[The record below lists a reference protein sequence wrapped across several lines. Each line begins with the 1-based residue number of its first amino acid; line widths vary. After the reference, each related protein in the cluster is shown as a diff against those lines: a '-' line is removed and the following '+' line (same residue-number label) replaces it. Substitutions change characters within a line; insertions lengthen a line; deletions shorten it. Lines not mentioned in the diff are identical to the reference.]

1 MTAETL
7 GALSAGGGPH
17 ADHADLHNDSGEFPD
32 LLDSES
38 NLESLSTFKP
48 FATRSKVEH
57 EESGLTFATLSGVK
71 PVYPEGVGVHNK
83 ESHQVV
89 VARKSAAAPF
99 ANKTATS
106 IVKPELQ
113 QMQPMGP
120 EGGKASDLVGTA
132 GGLGSVKAEDLVNVL
147 ASEAMSQ
154 LSQQI
159 KLPAGTCLVPSDAKC
174 EPMTYT
180 TTEQGGA
187 AGAAGGQLELIGTA
201 LQNNQSPGGSQTNP
215 MTITI
220 QYKIYPDN
228 ESAPQKVAVQ
238 RDLADIISEA
248 PQDGSGGNAA
258 ASVASTTMSTTT
270 PLPSPSVPAVASGS
284 MASATTSTPTTP
296 KSTAKV
302 KPVGADVD
310 PTDLPAIPVTM
321 SGPDPSKDVRKEISP
336 MGKEFD
342 VPTIV
347 SGGYDLDQLM
357 CTICTKTFKNDK
369 TLMSHM
375 LHHFGVTPKM
385 ASCPICGL
393 TLQKKSYARHL
404 RLHGNV
410 VPEVCPYCNKEFRE
424 KRSLDKHIKAI
435 HNAERPFACT
445 MPDCNE
451 TFRNQVELK
460 NHVNRH
466 LKEYP
471 FECDQCPM
479 TFQKQ
484 DSLTTHYRSHTGE
497 KPFQCE
503 ICDKSFT
510 SEKNKKVHVQR
521 HQGSLPH
528 KCEVCSMTFQSRSHL
543 IKHATS
549 HNRRASTTIQVPAAP
564 SNKMANFLESFSAS
578 LGDDMLGGMDFG
590 DTGNDNSVRL
600 SVDTIPDS
608 LEAAAAE
615 AAFALNQ
622 QDIPEELM
630 EPSMIMPTT
639 AASLALGQ
647 VTAQDQVGAGLLQ
660 CDICLTKLKDK
671 RAYIVH
677 MKKHAGIQSLKCK
690 FCDLVLSG
698 QQNFNKHIRTNHNM
712 NPNEVQAIVVEE
724 DFDLMQPGISG
735 SGLDNE
741 DNGSVLS
748 SAESFRGQSGRGSVA
763 SSANF
768 DPGLSANSMASSSLL
783 DFVKCALC
791 PEVFSSNELLQKH
804 TATHFDAQT
813 ADDMLREKLLL
824 SQTMRKKK
832 KKKKRN
838 PIAALSLSTSI
849 PSSGMAMLPQQPMPG
864 QMVMAGG
871 HVGMAVAVGSKL
883 KYRKEYSCLLCD
895 DKPTFK
901 KKESMRIHK
910 IRHNGKGWKCQ
921 FCSELHETSSHLK
934 NHLVTSH
941 SMAQEDI
948 EMLGILKSAN
958 KFVVMKKLKPPKI
971 LTEKSKPVPSDSS
984 SADSDSDSD
993 EAEDEDEDEIDY
1005 EDELEDEE
1013 DETTTDASTPTPF
1026 SIAPL
1031 LPSTNHPAT
1040 TTAAAAAAAV
1050 AAATATAML
1059 PSLVPSDPK
1068 DMFTST
1074 KSQPIHAPSPTPSS
1088 SSGSGVPVLKFIE
1101 DESLFDLDALTCHAC
1116 NKSFKNTRAFKLHRD
1131 RHQGA
1136 LKHKCPECTKTFNG
1150 RSEVNRHMVAIHGRP
1165 LGDKEDTLHKK
1176 GDQAQKLAT
1185 NTFDSSAINANTSL
1199 TLTNESDFSVESGV
1213 NLLNTTPT
1221 KMTSPLPMPVLMSSM
1236 SPHTPMHQNTT
1247 SALPMHSMQS
1257 VTNAAVCSP
1266 ALSTGTLDLNN
1277 PTISTLSTIGS
1288 GLMLTSTPVPSMMT
1302 TPKTFPSVT
1311 PVMLDMP
1318 SLIEPEL
1325 PKEKPVEEPE
1335 ERDPT
1340 LTDDNCV
1347 LDPETGKLIKI
1358 EEPQKSPEPQ
1368 PEPKPEPSL
1377 KDSKKV
1383 EKKAESIKKPNI
1395 VSESKVEPKQSQS
1408 APIST
1413 VKVLPTM
1420 PILALPCL
1428 QTSSKVEQNKQAD
1441 DADFEALIAPKKV
1454 NLKPTKETTGST
1466 KVSGT
1471 DKAKNTDD
1479 NAQKVLSLDEKI
1491 TSVKVTSPK
1500 AQEMIEDTIEV
1511 AAKAVIENSDN
1522 APEKSD
1528 KTSAKDMTEEKSEKE
1543 SKEEVKEEAMKDEQ
1557 EGILPRRRGRS
1568 TLASSSK
1575 VTPLK
1580 KKKDKSPEEPSTTK
1594 EEVGRKNK
1602 KRKEILEPEKSPASR
1617 TEIKDETQRRLK
1629 KIEKEEESEPSSV
1642 TAKESESNVPKKKRG
1657 RPKRAQPEPE
1667 PSTSEDSS
1675 QEKEKEN
1682 SSSTVQD
1689 SSPSIK
1695 EREPE
1700 KSGSTATPA
1709 PSVVKTDRKLP
1720 KQKGATHNKA
1730 GQKLIQP
1737 HKINLPEELCQIVEN
1752 KKGKK
1757 MYQCQI
1763 CSPKK
1768 EFNRKDIINYHAY
1781 VRTHHIFS
1789 RILNFLFAIVF
1800 FEKKKCLFDSYIGI
1814 L

>member
-7 GALSAGGGPH
+7 GALSAGCGPH
-17 ADHADLHNDSGEFPD
+17 ADHADLQNDSGEFPD

-106 IVKPELQ
+106 IVKSELQ

-174 EPMTYT
+174 EAMTYT
-180 TTEQGGA
+180 TAEQVGA
-187 AGAAGGQLELIGTA
+187 AGAAGGQLELI
-201 LQNNQSPGGSQTNP
+201 QNNQGAGGSQTNP

-228 ESAPQKVAVQ
+228 ESEPQKVAVQ

-248 PQDGSGGNAA
+248 PGGNTA

-310 PTDLPAIPVTM
+310 PTDLPAIPVMM

-336 MGKEFD
+336 LGKEFD

-564 SNKMANFLESFSAS
+564 ASNKMANFLESFSAS

-590 DTGNDNSVRL
+590 DAGNDNSVRL

-768 DPGLSANSMASSSLL
+768 DPGLSANNMASSSLL

-838 PIAALSLSTSI
+838 PIAALSLSTSV
-849 PSSGMAMLPQQPMPG
+849 PSSGLAMLPQQPMPG

-1040 TTAAAAAAAV
+1040 TTSAAAAV

-1059 PSLVPSDPK
+1059 PSLVPSEPK

-1236 SPHTPMHQNTT
+1236 SPHTPMHQNAT

-1325 PKEKPVEEPE
+1325 PKKKPVEEPE

-1358 EEPQKSPEPQ
+1358 IEETPKSLEPQ

-1383 EKKAESIKKPNI
+1383 EKKVESIKKPNI

-1420 PILALPCL
+1420 PILALPCV
-1428 QTSSKVEQNKQAD
+1428 QTSSKVEQNKAD

-1466 KVSGT
+1466 KADSEI
-1471 DKAKNTDD
+1471 DKSKAQDE
-1479 NAQKVLSLDEKI
+1479 NAQKVLLNEKI
-1491 TSVKVTSPK
+1491 TSVKVSSPMAK
-1500 AQEMIEDTIEV
+1500 EMIEDTIEV
-1511 AAKAVIENSDN
+1511 AAKTVIENDN
-1522 APEKSD
+1522 EAS
-1528 KTSAKDMTEEKSEKE
+1528 EKSEK
-1543 SKEEVKEEAMKDEQ
+1543 V
-1557 EGILPRRRGRS
+1557 I
-1568 TLASSSK
+1568 
-1575 VTPLK
+1575 
-1580 KKKDKSPEEPSTTK
+1580 
-1594 EEVGRKNK
+1594 
-1602 KRKEILEPEKSPASR
+1602 
-1617 TEIKDETQRRLK
+1617 
-1629 KIEKEEESEPSSV
+1629 
-1642 TAKESESNVPKKKRG
+1642 
-1657 RPKRAQPEPE
+1657 
-1667 PSTSEDSS
+1667 
-1675 QEKEKEN
+1675 
-1682 SSSTVQD
+1682 
-1689 SSPSIK
+1689 
-1695 EREPE
+1695 
-1700 KSGSTATPA
+1700 
-1709 PSVVKTDRKLP
+1709 
-1720 KQKGATHNKA
+1720 
-1730 GQKLIQP
+1730 
-1737 HKINLPEELCQIVEN
+1737 
-1752 KKGKK
+1752 
-1757 MYQCQI
+1757 
-1763 CSPKK
+1763 
-1768 EFNRKDIINYHAY
+1768 
-1781 VRTHHIFS
+1781 
-1789 RILNFLFAIVF
+1789 
-1800 FEKKKCLFDSYIGI
+1800 
-1814 L
+1814 